1 MRTKCLIGFYDIRT
15 REIVFT
21 GNCKICFCLLHTNT
35 TIDQNIDEII
45 QKIENSILDLK
56 IYLSKLEIFDKNQL
70 EIPLPNRKSILHNRG
85 PESGIYI
92 NSVKFDKEEDNFGL
106 EEELSFK
113 THEYNNNDKSTVL
126 PHFINSETHTSY

>member
-1 MRTKCLIGFYDIRT
+1 MEIIDVLNEGFTQNINQSIPEKEKEVD
-15 REIVFT
+15 
-21 GNCKICFCLLHTNT
+21 N
-35 TIDQNIDEII
+35 QNIDEII